1 MPKEC
6 VECGEDP
13 SSVTFLRKIIISSPP
28 PHPSHQKD
36 ITQRIVTVTLKRY
49 YHVPIHCTM
58 ICKNSKFSKQF
69 PNVR

>member
-1 MPKEC
+1 M
-6 VECGEDP
+6 
-13 SSVTFLRKIIISSPP
+13 KINFCYKSLK
-28 PHPSHQKD
+28 HQKD